1 MPHHKAAIAG
11 LGAAAALTGAAL
23 MYKAPSGVKLFADDK
38 LTGDDYN
45 FMAYVSEYGKSYGTV
60 AEFMFRKEQYVMRHN
75 EIEAF
80 NADANN
86 THTVGHNLFSD
97 KTFAEMKKLN
107 GYVAGPLRASN
118 AVTLDE
124 SNLAASVD
132 WRSKNAVTP
141 VKNQAQCGSCWA
153 FSTTGAVEGADA
165 IKTGSLKSFSEQQLV
180 SCSKQNNA
188 CNGGLMDYAFQ
199 YIKTAPLE
207 LESNYPY
214 TSGSGR
220 VSSCSYSKTRGVGT
234 VSAFTDV
241 QHTATQ
247 MRAALGNG
255 PVSVA
260 IEADQM
266 AFQSYTS
273 GVITSGCG
281 TQLDHGVLAV
291 GYGTL
296 GGQDFFLVKNSW
308 GPSWGDQGYVRIG
321 AANQCGI
328 LNAASYPS
336 A

>member
-1 MPHHKAAIAG
+1 MHTKAAVAG

-23 MYKAPSGVKLFADDK
+23 MYKAPSGVKLFASDT
-38 LTGDDYN
+38 LSGEDYK

-60 AEFMFRKEQYVMRHN
+60 AEFMFRKERFVTRHN

-97 KTFAEMKKLN
+97 KTYAEMKKLN
-107 GYVAGPLRASN
+107 GYTHVAREST
-118 AVTLDE
+118 AVTLE
-124 SNLAASVD
+124 ETNAATVD

-188 CNGGLMDYAFQ
+188 CNGGLMDYAFE

-207 LESNYPY
+207 LEANYPY
-214 TSGSGR
+214 TSGAGR
-220 VSSCSYSKTRGVGT
+220 VSSCSYKKSAGVGT

-241 QHTATQ
+241 SRGSASQ
-247 MRAALGNG
+247 MRSALASKG
-255 PVSVA
+255 PVSIA

-281 TQLDHGVLAV
+281 QQLDHGVLAV

-296 GGQDFFLVKNSW
+296 NGQDFILVKNSW
-308 GPSWGDQGYVRIG
+308 GPSWGDAGYVRIG
-321 AANQCGI
+321 TANNSCGA